1 MSEQVTITKKAIY
14 TAIWEAKQVSAP
26 SRVID
31 LLRAFIKP
39 APKAPQSSVGALRI
53 AWVVGH
59 NSKATGAYAKAP
71 VKMSEYGFNSVVGD
85 DLVNYAESDPTIEV
99 KVFKRKPISSY
110 NGQMTECYRRVNK
123 WKPDIVIEAHF
134 NWLNGE
140 GRIEMI
146 SHPNSTK
153 GKIIC
158 DIAGD
163 EWFKALGS
171 NFDYKHVTRGSNDR
185 GGLGLALANAPA
197 CLTEPFD
204 CSNQDHL
211 KIIAEMGTDGVS
223 KTYYKIFQRLT
234 KHDSFI

>member
-85 DLVNYAESDPTIEV
+85 DLVNYAESDPT
-99 KVFKRKPISSY
+99 
-110 NGQMTECYRRVNK
+110 
-123 WKPDIVIEAHF
+123 AHF